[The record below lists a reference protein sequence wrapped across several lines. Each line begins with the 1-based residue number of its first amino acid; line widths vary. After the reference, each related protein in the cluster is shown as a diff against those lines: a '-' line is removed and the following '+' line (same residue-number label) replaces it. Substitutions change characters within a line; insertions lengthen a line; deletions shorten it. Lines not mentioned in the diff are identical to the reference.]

1 MGLGAVV
8 LKDGPDS
15 FHHTMIQNRGHC
27 ISNGDGSILKEVIE
41 SNKQN
46 VILGL
51 SL

>member
-8 LKDGPDS
+8 LKVWPDS
-15 FHHTMIQNRGHC
+15 FHHTMITKVRSLY
-27 ISNGDGSILKEVIE
+27 INGDGRALKEVIE